1 MRRVSSAEFVRSF
14 SAISDAALNEPVILT
29 RNGRDRLVLLGVE
42 AYQRLLSI
50 ALSDEAGR
58 PDVQEMVS
66 AFEQEL
72 KDMEE
77 AGTASRPRSAR

>member
-42 AYQRLLSI
+42 TYQRLL
-50 ALSDEAGR
+50 ALALADPAER
-58 PDVQEMVS
+58 PDLEEMVA
-66 AFEQEL
+66 AFRQEL
-72 KDMEE
+72 KEIEE
-77 AGTASRPRSAR
+77 AGASARSRQAR